1 MTVKIGAGNAL
12 FRVGAGSPSKVFLG
26 NVAIQNVPEKP
37 IVTSS
42 SVSGNGLAS
51 AVVMDVTPNGGSPI
65 TRYRLTLSGFGQIN
79 SFSISESE
87 SSVAAAFIGNQTG
100 RTATIQAE
108 NAIGLGESSDSFVF
122 P

>member
-1 MTVKIGAGNAL
+1 MAAKIGTSNVL
-12 FRVGAGSPSKVFLG
+12 FRVGSGSPSKVFLG
-26 NVAIQNVPEKP
+26 TAAVQTVPGKP
-37 IVTSS
+37 VVTSS

-108 NAIGLGESSDSFVF
+108 NAIGVSESSESFVF